1 MFEILLD
8 NQIEKSIEKLN
19 MDQEL
24 LGEFVF
30 RLQTAM
36 RLISID
42 MEFKIMGLDE
52 IKREQV

>member
-1 MFEILLD
+1 MFEMLLD
-8 NQIEKSIEKLN
+8 NQIEKSIEKWN